1 MPCALSAAGP
11 APSPPRPSQP
21 RHTWWQGEVPPSPSF
36 SSWPLRRAAWLV
48 PPSRGAV
55 CPCGASRPGLPS
67 ARARPEDGSQRIFR
81 RAYNYDAAP
90 GAGGISDSGL
100 IFVSYQADV
109 ERQFTPI
116 QRRLDEMDMLNQWT
130 KPIGRPCS
138 PSPPGAAKAVSSAKA
153 CSPDTARKSHAPSTG
168 LPPCGWCVV
177 PAGTGRA
184 ARRSESWG
192 RGGFRLREHVSGAAF
207 TGGKDS

>member
-138 PSPPGAAKAVSSAKA
+138 PSPPG
-153 CSPDTARKSHAPSTG
+153 CR
-168 LPPCGWCVV
+168 
-177 PAGTGRA
+177 
-184 ARRSESWG
+184 E
-192 RGGFRLREHVSGAAF
+192 GGFIGEGLF
-207 TGGKDS
+207 T